1 MVTQSLPQVGVVGKP
16 NVGKSTFFAAA
27 TMIDVKI
34 APYPFTTVEPN
45 IGVGHVRI
53 RCVCTELGVKDNPR
67 NSICIEGNRLIPIE
81 LIDVAGLVPGAWQG
95 RGLGNQFL
103 DHLRRASALIHVVDA
118 SGGTDEEGR
127 ITRPGSRDPM
137 LDVEFLENEV
147 TMWIVQIMRKDWDK
161 MARLVDYAKKPLI
174 GVLYDHLS
182 GLGISEAMISATLVE
197 LSLDKKPLHSWSE
210 DDLKQFIELLRRR
223 SKPIV
228 IAANKIDVPEAEDN
242 VRRMM
247 KELGDKVVPT
257 SAEAELALRKAAN
270 KGLIKYVP
278 GDPSFTVIAKDLPQP
293 QRAALDKIADLMRRW
308 GGTGVTQAINKTVLD
323 VLGMVAVYPVADEKR
338 FTDTEGRVLPD
349 VVLVPGDYTV
359 LDLARSIHSDVAS
372 KAMFAIDAVT
382 GKRLGLDARVWH
394 RAVIRIVTSK

>member
-1 MVTQSLPQVGVVGKP
+1 M
-16 NVGKSTFFAAA
+16 
-27 TMIDVKI
+27 
-34 APYPFTTVEPN
+34 
-45 IGVGHVRI
+45 
-53 RCVCTELGVKDNPR
+53 
-67 NSICIEGNRLIPIE
+67 
-81 LIDVAGLVPGAWQG
+81 
-95 RGLGNQFL
+95 
-103 DHLRRASALIHVVDA
+103 VDA

-293 QRAALDKIADLMRRW
+293 QRAALDKIADLMKRW